1 MSNNLLIGLGII
13 GILGTGSAAVVANTQ
28 ALVDTNPSPLIEAS
42 DVLLPDPTGTTV
54 VIPSE
59 VAPEPVPSS
68 GAGAPSDAVSSNV
81 QDAPQLST
89 PSARVAPVTPA
100 SVDAT
105 SSGSSYSES
114 DADDESDDDDEGD
127 DDDNEGDEEAG
138 EDDDY
143 EDDDDDD

>member
-68 GAGAPSDAVSSNV
+68 GAGAPSGAVSSNV

-89 PSARVAPVTPA
+89 PSARVAPVVSAP
-100 SVDAT
+100 VDAT

-114 DADDESDDDDEGD
+114 DDDDESDD
-127 DDDNEGDEEAG
+127 NEDDEEAG
-138 EDDDY
+138 EDDYEDDDY
-143 EDDDDDD
+143 EDDDD

>member
-28 ALVDTNPSPLIEAS
+28 ALLDTNPSPLIEAS
-42 DVLLPDPTGTTV
+42 DVLLPDPTATNV

-59 VAPEPVPSS
+59 VAPETVPGS
-68 GAGAPSDAVSSNV
+68 GAVAPSDAVSSNL
-81 QDAPQLST
+81 QGAPQLST

-100 SVDAT
+100 PVDAT

-114 DADDESDDDDEGD
+114 DDDDESDDDEGD
-127 DDDNEGDEEAG
+127 DDDNEGGEEAG

-143 EDDDDDD
+143 EDDDD